1 MSRACYG
8 CGVGNAGDDEHCRYC
23 GSYLGKPVQ
32 VERNGRAVHWN
43 GTDEVAERK
52 TCMRCGAP
60 VVAALYCSNCRS
72 GIKSTLDMIRE
83 RHRRNFSE

>member
-1 MSRACYG
+1 
-8 CGVGNAGDDEHCRYC
+8 
-23 GSYLGKPVQ
+23 
-32 VERNGRAVHWN
+32 
-43 GTDEVAERK
+43 
-52 TCMRCGAP
+52 